1 MKIPGLRGLR
11 LRTVLVRTFHE
22 FQRDD
27 MWTYGSA
34 LAFRAVFALFPFLL
48 FLVAL
53 FSFLDAPGLFE
64 WLLAQ
69 GEGVLPEQA
78 QSRVEEVV
86 GEVRGRRRGGLL
98 SFGILGALWIASG
111 GVRSAMGA
119 LNAAYDVEEGRAWW
133 KRIPLSVAYTL
144 VLGALVVLAT
154 FLVVLGPR
162 ASAWVLDQL
171 GGGAGLQGAMRWLR
185 LPAALLLAMAA
196 TTLVYLAAPN
206 VRQRLRLVLPG
217 AATAVLLWAVASFGF
232 RIYVANF
239 GRFGVTYGSIGAVII
254 LLAYLYLSALV
265 LLLGAELNAVIQREA
280 PRPGD
285 ARPKEHPARGSRDGG
300 TSVPQV

>member
-11 LRTVLVRTFHE
+11 VRTVLARTFRE

-53 FSFLDAPGLFE
+53 FSFLDAPGFFD

-69 GEGVLPEQA
+69 GEAVLPEQA
-78 QSRVEEVV
+78 QGRVEQVV

-98 SFGILGALWIASG
+98 SFAILGALWIASG
-111 GVRSAMGA
+111 GVRSAMHA
-119 LNAAYDVEEGRAWW
+119 LNTAYDVEEGRRWW
-133 KRIPLSVAYTL
+133 KRYPLSVGYTL
-144 VLGALVVLAT
+144 AFGALVVLAT
-154 FLVVLGPR
+154 FLMVLGPR
-162 ASAWVLDQL
+162 ASAWTLDQL
-171 GGGAGLQGAMRWLR
+171 GAGPGVQGAMRWLR

-196 TTLVYLAAPN
+196 TALVYLAVPN

-217 AATAVLLWAVASFGF
+217 AVAAVLLWAAVSLGF
-232 RIYVANF
+232 RLYVANF
-239 GRFGVTYGSIGAVII
+239 GRFGLTYGSIGAAVI

-285 ARPKEHPARGSRDGG
+285 ARPKEHPAR
-300 TSVPQV
+300 